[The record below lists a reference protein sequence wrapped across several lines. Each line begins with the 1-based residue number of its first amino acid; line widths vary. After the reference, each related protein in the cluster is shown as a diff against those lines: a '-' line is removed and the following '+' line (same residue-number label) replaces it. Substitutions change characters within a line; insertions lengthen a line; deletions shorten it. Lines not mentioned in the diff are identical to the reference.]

1 MMNERIAL
9 KICKILKN
17 ANFRFVLEVLFLLS
31 FNYNNYNIIY

>member
-9 KICKILKN
+9 KILKN

>member
-1 MMNERIAL
+1 MNERIAL

-17 ANFRFVLEVLFLLS
+17 ANFRFVLEIFLLS

>member
-1 MMNERIAL
+1 MMNERIGL